1 MKLWSEKKLLL
12 PSIETLTTGYD
23 VDDDLELL
31 KWDCKASATYASML
45 ARIGLLKE
53 DEEEQILQEL
63 AKISAE
69 ADLGHFKISKS
80 QEDCHTAIE
89 ERLTE
94 KLGAP
99 GQKIHLGRSRNDQV
113 LTAIRLYSRERIGFC
128 IENLELLINELAD
141 FISRNKG
148 TRMPGMTHTRK
159 AMPSSIAMWAG
170 GYRDALLHDL
180 ELLMFIGKHTDL
192 CPLGTGAGYGV
203 PLPID
208 RDFVSKELEFRGI
221 QENPVHTQLSRGKF
235 EASILHG
242 LSAVMYD
249 LSRLA
254 SDMILFSMPMFGY
267 LEFSDSV
274 CTGSSMMPQKK
285 NPDPL
290 ELIRGNYHVVC
301 SLEASVKGISG
312 GLVSGYHRDIQL
324 TKRPL
329 IKGFRVTGDCIKAA
343 AAVISQTIVSKEK
356 CENAMTE
363 ELFAFEKA
371 STLAVSTGIPFR
383 EAYREIAV
391 GYSKEIGALKSS
403 GYQKNYSCID

>member
-1 MKLWSEKKLLL
+1 MKLWHEKQPLL
-12 PSIETLTTGYD
+12 PSIEAITTGFD

-31 KWDCKASATYASML
+31 KWDCVASAAHARML
-45 ARIGLLKE
+45 ARIGLLE
-53 DEEEQILQEL
+53 ADEEKQILLEL
-63 AKISAE
+63 EKISTE
-69 ADLGHFKISKS
+69 ADLGHFKISND

-94 KLGAP
+94 KLGVP

-113 LTAIRLYSRERIGFC
+113 LTAIRLYSRERIGIC
-128 IENLELLINELAD
+128 IEELKILIQSLED
-141 FISRNKG
+141 FMERSRG
-148 TRMPGMTHTRK
+148 IRIPGMTHTRK
-159 AMPSSIAMWAG
+159 AMPSSLAMWSE
-170 GYRDALLHDL
+170 GYRDALLHDM
-180 ELLMFIGKHTDL
+180 ELLEFIGKHTDL

-208 RDFVSKELEFRGI
+208 REFLSKELAFRGV
-221 QENPVHTQLSRGKF
+221 QNNPVNTQLSRGKF

-254 SDMILFSMPMFGY
+254 SDMILFSMPLFGY

-312 GLVSGYHRDIQL
+312 GLISGYHRDIQL

-329 IKGFRVTGDCIKAA
+329 IEGFRITINCIKAA
-343 AAVISQTIVSKEK
+343 SSVTSETTANRNK

-371 STLAVSTGIPFR
+371 CSHSVNSGIPFR
-383 EAYREIAV
+383 EAYREVA
-391 GYSKEIGALKSS
+391 SK
-403 GYQKNYSCID
+403 YR

>member
-1 MKLWSEKKLLL
+1 MKLWSEKQKLL
-12 PSIETLTTGYD
+12 PSIEAITTGYD

-31 KWDCKASATYASML
+31 KWDCKASAAHTRML
-45 ARIGLLKE
+45 ARIGLLE
-53 DEEEQILQEL
+53 ADEEKQILLEL
-63 AKISAE
+63 AEISAE
-69 ADLGHFKISKS
+69 ADLGQFKISKS

-94 KLGAP
+94 KLGVP

-128 IENLELLINELAD
+128 INNLKLLIQALDD
-141 FISRNKG
+141 FISRNAG
-148 TRMPGMTHTRK
+148 VRMPGMTHTRK
-159 AMPSSIAMWAG
+159 AMPSSVAMWAE
-170 GYRDALLHDL
+170 GYRDALLHDI
-180 ELLMFIGKHTDL
+180 ELLEFIGKHTDL

-203 PLPID
+203 PLPIH
-208 RDFVSKELEFRGI
+208 REFVSKELEFRSV
-221 QENPVHTQLSRGKF
+221 QKNPVHTQLSRGKF

-254 SDMILFSMPMFGY
+254 SDMILFSVPLFGY

-312 GLVSGYHRDIQL
+312 GLISGYHRDIQL

-329 IKGFRVTGDCIKAA
+329 IQGFRITVDCIKAA
-343 AAVISQTIVSKEK
+343 ASVISQTTVNRNK
-356 CENAMTE
+356 CESAMTE

-371 STLAVSTGIPFR
+371 CALVLNTGIPFR
-383 EAYREIAV
+383 EAYREIAA
-391 GYSKEIGALKSS
+391 GY
-403 GYQKNYSCID
+403 C